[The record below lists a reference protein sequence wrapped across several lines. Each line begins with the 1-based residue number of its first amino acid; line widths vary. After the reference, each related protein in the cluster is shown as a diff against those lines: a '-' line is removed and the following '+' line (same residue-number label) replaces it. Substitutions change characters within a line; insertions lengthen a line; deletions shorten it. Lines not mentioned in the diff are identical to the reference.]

1 MSSDIANPRFPAGL
15 RVLVVDDDP
24 LCLRIVEKMLKRC
37 QYEGAAKSF
46 SFTRRSFLS
55 CEGNRTRDPSE
66 GGAANERGARA
77 RRGEARN
84 ARRHGR
90 SAGSDRPAR
99 TRAVAATADRRS
111 ATAEP
116 ATSQL
121 PLVVNLVNLVV
132 NRRSTWRPV
141 DFRCAFFVFN
151 KFFLPSTCGNDELV
165 FFTLRASPVA
175 ADALPHTSLPPSLP
189 HSSDHLHARRG
200 RAENPARA

>member
-1 MSSDIANPRFPAGL
+1 MSSDIANPHFPAGL

-66 GGAANERGARA
+66 GGAANQRGARA

-99 TRAVAATADRRS
+99 TRAVAATAVRRS

-121 PLVVNLVNLVV
+121 PLVVSRY
-132 NRRSTWRPV
+132 RRSTWRPV
-141 DFRCAFFVFN
+141 DFRCAFFVFH
-151 KFFLPSTCGNDELV
+151 KIFLSSHIGNDQDG
-165 FFTLRASPVA
+165 FFQTPRLPRRA
-175 ADALPHTSLPPSLP
+175 DLTRFPHTSLPFTN
-189 HSSDHLHARRG
+189 SSDHLHARRG

>member
-1 MSSDIANPRFPAGL
+1 MPRGPGETREMSSDIANPRFPAGL

-116 ATSQL
+116 ATTQL
-121 PLVVNLVNLVV
+121 PLVVNLPSVHLAPCGLPVCIFCFQQNFFVV
-132 NRRSTWRPV
+132 NMLGRR
-141 DFRCAFFVFN
+141 DGFFQT
-151 KFFLPSTCGNDELV
+151 PS
-165 FFTLRASPVA
+165 
-175 ADALPHTSLPPSLP
+175 PSC
-189 HSSDHLHARRG
+189 
-200 RAENPARA
+200 

>member
-121 PLVVNLVNLVV
+121 PLVDNLPSVHLAPCGL
-132 NRRSTWRPV
+132 PV
-141 DFRCAFFVFN
+141 CIFCSQT
-151 KFFLPSTCGNDELV
+151 KFFCHDELV
-165 FFTLRASPVA
+165 FFRLRASPVA
-175 ADALPHTSLPPSLP
+175 ADAIPHTSLPPSLP

>member
-121 PLVVNLVNLVV
+121 PLFLSSTY
-132 NRRSTWRPV
+132 RRSTWRPV
-141 DFRCAFFVFN
+141 DFRCAFFVFQQI
-151 KFFLPSTCGNDELV
+151 FFAINIRNDELV
-165 FFTLRASPVA
+165 FFRLRASPVA

>member
-1 MSSDIANPRFPAGL
+1 LPRGPGETREMSSDIANPRFPAGL

-121 PLVVNLVNLVV
+121 PLLFNRY
-132 NRRSTWRPV
+132 RRSTWRPV
-141 DFRCAFFVFN
+141 DFRCAFFVSN
-151 KFFLPSTCGNDELV
+151 KFFLSTCWERRDG
-165 FFTLRASPVA
+165 FFQTPSP
-175 ADALPHTSLPPSLP
+175 SC
-189 HSSDHLHARRG
+189 
-200 RAENPARA
+200 